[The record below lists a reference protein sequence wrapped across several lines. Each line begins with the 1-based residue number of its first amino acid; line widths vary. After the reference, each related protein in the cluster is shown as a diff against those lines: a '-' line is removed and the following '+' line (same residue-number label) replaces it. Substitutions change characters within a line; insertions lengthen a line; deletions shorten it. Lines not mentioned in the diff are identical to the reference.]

1 MAKAVAQQTGSGVT
15 AAPSKTLRIAIFATY
30 RQFMEDIVL
39 ALDKDHDVLCFK
51 GGSSTEMLALLNWC
65 DVAWVDW
72 CDQLLIAITQ
82 LPTTKPIIA
91 RLHSFEIFTD
101 MPKQVN
107 WSKVDHLVFV
117 NDIVQERF
125 KQLVKDCPPPQS
137 IIYTGVNLD
146 KFQIPV
152 DKEYGKKVAYV
163 GEINYKKNP
172 ILALQCFREIR
183 QHDMGYSFHVAGV
196 FEDPRIKMYW
206 DYFIERHG
214 LPVVEDGY
222 VEDMPAWYAD
232 KDYILSSSIF
242 ESFQYAIA
250 EGIACGLMPLIHQ
263 WPGAEKIYWPAVTF
277 SSPDECLG
285 LCKTYEVENK
295 IQTARKF
302 RGEIEK
308 RYGLQDQLAE
318 IEQLLQGVAE

>member
-1 MAKAVAQQTGSGVT
+1 MAETVARHTGSGVT

-82 LPTTKPIIA
+82 LPKTKPIIA
-91 RLHSFEIFTD
+91 RLHSYEVFSD

-125 KQLVKDCPPPQS
+125 KQLVKDCPSPQS
-137 IIYTGVNLD
+137 IIYNGVNLD
-146 KFQIPV
+146 KFQIPP

-172 ILALQCFREIR
+172 ILALQCFREIHR
-183 QHDMGYSFHVAGV
+183 HDIGYSFHVAGV

-206 DYFIERHG
+206 DYFVERHG

-242 ESFQYAIA
+242 ESFQYAVA
-250 EGIACGLMPLIHQ
+250 EGMACGLLPLIHQ
-263 WPGAEKIYWPAVTF
+263 WPGADDIYNPATTF
-277 SSPDECLG
+277 CTPDECVKL
-285 LCKTYEVENK
+285 LRAYETEKRDKLSSLMRDYVV
-295 IQTARKF
+295 
-302 RGEIEK
+302 K
-308 RYGLQDQLAE
+308 RYGLPDQLAQ